1 MEPQD
6 LFYRLTVAL
15 AIGLMI
21 GIERGWTAREEP
33 EGERTAGLRTFTLS
47 GLLGGVTGALAQAL
61 PGGATMLGLVFAAFA
76 AVMAMFRYREMVHE
90 KTFGATTVI
99 AAYLAFAL
107 GALAVLSDPAVAA
120 AAGVAATA
128 LLALKQALHGW
139 VGRLTWEELRA
150 GLVLL
155 AMTLIL
161 LPLLPNR
168 EMGPYGAF
176 NPYELWLMTILIAGV
191 SAAGYVAMKW
201 TGAGQGI
208 ALSGVAGGLVSSTAV
223 TVSFAQLAREQ
234 PERRSEL
241 IGGALLAN
249 ATMLGRILILV
260 GSINPA
266 LLRWLLQPLLAAALA
281 TVAVAGWYFYRR
293 QTPNGS
299 EAPLNVKNPFELGT
313 VLKFGALLAVIM
325 GLAKALTALLGA
337 EGAFALAAVSGI
349 ADVDAIT
356 LTMSRMAV
364 SGLSAETAS
373 IAILIAAGVNT
384 VAKAA
389 WGWGAGGREVGI
401 PLAVA
406 TVIVALAAIAGFAA
420 AQLWDPFAVF
430 APHPVAAQ
438 A

>member
-1 MEPQD
+1 
-6 LFYRLTVAL
+6 
-15 AIGLMI
+15 
-21 GIERGWTAREEP
+21 
-33 EGERTAGLRTFTLS
+33 
-47 GLLGGVTGALAQAL
+47 
-61 PGGATMLGLVFAAFA
+61 
-76 AVMAMFRYREMVHE
+76 
-90 KTFGATTVI
+90 
-99 AAYLAFAL
+99 
-107 GALAVLSDPAVAA
+107 
-120 AAGVAATA
+120 
-128 LLALKQALHGW
+128 
-139 VGRLTWEELRA
+139 
-150 GLVLL
+150 
-155 AMTLIL
+155 
-161 LPLLPNR
+161 
-168 EMGPYGAF
+168 MGPYGAF

-249 ATMLGRILILV
+249 ATMLVRILILV
-260 GSINPA
+260 SSINPA

-299 EAPLNVKNPFELGT
+299 EAPLDVKNPFELGT

-406 TVIVALAAIAGFAA
+406 TSSLRWLPSRASPPPSCGTPSLYLRHTRSRHRRSPSMRVIF
-420 AQLWDPFAVF
+420 
-430 APHPVAAQ
+430 
-438 A
+438 